1 MPSFEEL
8 HIPPALAGALER
20 RGWNPESPAVRDA
33 APTAAR
39 GHNLV
44 AVTPPVP
51 VYAAPALAGM
61 LGRIGAGKRALVIV
75 PSVQLEE
82 WGVLLHDLTRES
94 PLRVLV
100 ARGTARATR
109 ELRAGSLDVL
119 IAGHETALTLLTRS
133 VLRPDAIDALLLAWP
148 ELLPDEDAMM
158 PLMQDLPREAQRIV
172 FTAEAARVGALVD
185 RYARKALTIGE
196 PGSVITSVGPVRTVS
211 TSWSGRL
218 RALAESVELLDPAS
232 LVVWTADQGYHGDIR
247 RLVPSQAD
255 VQLVSGDVPRSDTI
269 IAFDLPSSDRLRQL
283 VEAGEVVLLV
293 PTEGERYVSQVA
305 SPRRPIQLPG
315 TLEAAR
321 TAESAQRATIQQMI
335 EAGSGE
341 RALLSLAPLFER
353 YDATQVAAALFEL
366 WRNSSRGTP
375 SAAPEVS
382 GSAKVFVGAGKKD
395 GVNANDLVAVLT
407 KELRFDRTKI
417 GRIELRDAYSLIE
430 LPAGEAERLAGQLNG
445 TTIRRKRVTAR
456 VDRGSTRPSNGGE
469 RTPGRPAR
477 RTNPR

>member
-20 RGWNPESPAVRDA
+20 RGWGPEMPAVRDA
-33 APTAAR
+33 APTVAR
-39 GHNLV
+39 GNNLV
-44 AVTPPVP
+44 AVMPPVP

-82 WGVLLHDLTRES
+82 WGVLLYDLARES
-94 PLRVLV
+94 PLRILV

-109 ELRAGSLDVL
+109 ELRGGSLDVL
-119 IAGHETALTLLTRS
+119 VASLETALTLLTRS
-133 VLRPDAIDALLLAWP
+133 VLRLDTVDALLLAWP

-158 PLMQDLPREAQRIV
+158 PVMQDLPREAQRIV
-172 FTAEAARVGALVD
+172 FTADAARVGALVD
-185 RYARKALTIGE
+185 RYARKALTTGVPA
-196 PGSVITSVGPVRTVS
+196 PGITPVGPVRTVS
-211 TSWSGRL
+211 TSWSGRM

-232 LVVWTADQGYHGDIR
+232 LVIWTADRGAHDDIR
-247 RLVPSQAD
+247 RLFPSQPE
-255 VQLVSGDVPRSDTI
+255 VQLVSGDVPSANTI
-269 IAFDLPSSDRLRQL
+269 IAFDLPTPDRLRQL
-283 VEAGEVVLLV
+283 VEAGEVVLLI
-293 PTEGERYVSQVA
+293 PAEADRYLSQIA
-305 SPRRPIQLPG
+305 SARRPIQLSG
-315 TLEAAR
+315 ALDAAR
-321 TAESAQRATIQQMI
+321 TAESVQRASIQKTI
-335 EAGSGE
+335 EAGDGD

-353 YDATQVAAALFEL
+353 YDATQVAAALFSL
-366 WRNSSRGTP
+366 WRNTSQGTP
-375 SAAPEVS
+375 PAAPEIS
-382 GSAKVFVGAGKKD
+382 ESAKVYVGAGKKD

-456 VDRGSTRPSNGGE
+456 VDRGSSRPSNGGE
-469 RTPGRPAR
+469 RPSGRPPR
-477 RTNPR
+477 RANPR